1 MSNNLKKIF
10 FISFADGT
18 EQIISAGRRAEKQ
31 AREAKIFSDVRIF
44 DKVDLINLSEIDE
57 SISTMMQTNT
67 HGFGFFVWKPILI
80 ETVLKEY
87 LKEGDVLVYT
97 DSGTEMVNNKIAK
110 SRFLRMLKKL
120 DNQPVLA
127 FRTNYP
133 EENWTKKI
141 CLDLLNKKTDRY
153 TSQIEATTILF
164 RKCDLSISFLRE
176 WCNIATLDNG
186 KFIDL
191 TLTEES
197 KNFIEHRED
206 QSIFSVL
213 YKNEGFESLKLA
225 MPAFYDNPKRI
236 SFLQR
241 WAYGTFFLWPIRN
254 RSGNSLV
261 GTRQKSLILSALGYP
276 LIYVVWPI
284 YKVRRFIKGAKWYIR
299 SKAWKDN

>member
-1 MSNNLKKIF
+1 MSDKSKKLH

-18 EQIISAGRRAEKQ
+18 NPIISAGARLLKQSKDTGIFASAEVFNK
-31 AREAKIFSDVRIF
+31 K
-44 DKVDLINLSEIDE
+44 DLMVLNQIDE
-57 SISTMMQTNT
+57 SISAMMKLEN
-67 HGFGFFVWKPILI
+67 HGFGFFIWKPLLI
-80 ETVLKEY
+80 KTVLESN

-97 DSGTEMVNNKIAK
+97 DSGTEIVNNIIAK
-110 SRFLRMLKKL
+110 KRFLRMIKKL
-120 DNQPVLA
+120 DDQPVLA

-133 EENWTKKI
+133 EANWTKRI
-141 CLDLLNKKTDRY
+141 CLDLLNKENDKRTP
-153 TSQIEATTILF
+153 QIEATTILL
-164 RKCDLSISFLRE
+164 RKCDVSMSFVRA

-191 TLTEES
+191 TLTDES

-241 WAYGTFFLWPIRN
+241 WAYGTLLLWPIRN
-254 RSGNSLV
+254 RTGYSLV
-261 GTRQKSLILSALGYP
+261 GKRQNSLTLSALGYP
-276 LIYVVWPI
+276 LIYVVKPI
-284 YKVRRFIKGAKWYIR
+284 YKFRRFIKGVKWYIR
-299 SKAWKDN
+299 SKVWKIA